1 MHFPLFGLVSP
12 FCTNL
17 RVLETRHVIKT
28 EGYEDSSL
36 ADDIESGFDLVGDAP
51 KSSVLPAKV
60 VPASISKHDLGRHA
74 EKANVALRYMTRS
87 CGDSSLDIQL
97 WERTIQE
104 VDKGWLV
111 GPLCWDELPSN
122 ASVSRRFP
130 LPQSGESETYR

>member
-74 EKANVALRYMTRS
+74 EKANVALIHDKVVTHPWTYNSGSGQYRRWTRAGWWALYVGTS
-87 CGDSSLDIQL
+87 CLAMPPFPGD
-97 WERTIQE
+97 
-104 VDKGWLV
+104 
-111 GPLCWDELPSN
+111 
-122 ASVSRRFP
+122 FP
-130 LPQSGESETYR
+130 FLNRGK